1 MARRTG
7 LMRATALAALF
18 AAGTLLATSLPG
30 PATADETLKI
40 EVWNKQDGSQGMT
53 LSAAEIKAG
62 KVMFEVTNSSTD
74 MEHEFL
80 YVKTDLAPDQF
91 PMQDGDIKVDEG
103 KLTGFHEFGDVEP
116 GDTKTWTADLDAGK
130 YLLFCNEEGH
140 FKAGMY
146 ATLTVTP

>member
-1 MARRTG
+1 MAPKIG
-7 LMRATALAALF
+7 LTRAIAVASLF
-18 AAGTLLATSLPG
+18 AAGTLLELALPEQ
-30 PATADETLKI
+30 AMADETLKV
-40 EVWNKQDGSQGMT
+40 ELWNKQDGSQGMT

-62 KVMFEVTNSSTD
+62 KITFVVTNSSTN

-80 YVKTDLAPDQF
+80 YVKTDAAPDKL
-91 PMQDGDIKVDEG
+91 PMQEGGIKVDEG
-103 KLTGFHEFGDVEP
+103 KLTGFHEFGDVET

-140 FKAGMY
+140 FAAGMY

>member
-7 LMRATALAALF
+7 LTRATALAALF
-18 AAGTLLATSLPG
+18 TAGTLLAASLPEY
-30 PATADETLKI
+30 AAADETLKI
-40 EVWNKQDGSQGMT
+40 DVWNKQDGSQGMT

-62 KVMFEVTNSSTD
+62 KVTFEVTNSSTN

-80 YVKTDLAPDQF
+80 YVKTDMAPDQL
-91 PMQDGDIKVDEG
+91 PMQEGDIKVDEG
-103 KLTGFHEFGDVEP
+103 KLTGFHEFGDIEP